1 MVKFGGKIGTLYQM
15 LKNAFKK
22 HPLQNRTNVQ
32 IKGGGVKGLLN
43 NVQKNCTFLKWGLP
57 LFFSLPLRSL
67 LLGHS
72 WESLESRGGQL
83 LKTLSQGCGLLA
95 GWDMAL
101 KSLALQSSS
110 SVIIATAPLR
120 QVDVQVTLQLALDN
134 LILLALPSS
143 HFFCSPTSTSWSWR
157 DV

>member
-1 MVKFGGKIGTLYQM
+1 MYLFHPQISPSMPQKSLFMQM
-15 LKNAFKK
+15 
-22 HPLQNRTNVQ
+22 
-32 IKGGGVKGLLN
+32 N

-72 WESLESRGGQL
+72 WESFESRGGQL

-120 QVDVQVTLQLALDN
+120 QVDVQVTLQLALDE
-134 LILLALPSS
+134 LLLLALPSS
-143 HFFCSPTSTSWSWR
+143 NFLCSPTSTSWSWR

>member
-1 MVKFGGKIGTLYQM
+1 MYLFHPQISPSMPQKSLFMQM
-15 LKNAFKK
+15 
-22 HPLQNRTNVQ
+22 
-32 IKGGGVKGLLN
+32 N

-72 WESLESRGGQL
+72 WESFESRGGGQF
-83 LKTLSQGCGLLA
+83 LKTLSQRCCLFA
-95 GWDMAL
+95 DWDMAL

-120 QVDVQVTLQLALDN
+120 QVDVQVTLQLALDE
-134 LILLALPSS
+134 LLLLALPSS
-143 HFFCSPTSTSWSWR
+143 HFLCSPTSTSWSWR